1 MNKINHKW
9 HKEMLMGQWS
19 NSLEIRTYISGFP
32 CNAANW
38 PSKLKSNNNHSI
50 MNFYA
55 SKTAFHVFATVLYS
69 WAKHFYYYSH
79 TTSLRPGVP
88 ANCWRRSL
96 RKFWGG
102 ERGQYCYYSVPWDQ
116 YCWHA
121 RLRYSCMVAKMLQK
135 LKLGWSIYLS
145 LGVPV
150 LARLATE
157 KKIICY
163 QKGLFKN
170 ATNMQINR
178 FGPP

>member
-38 PSKLKSNNNHSI
+38 PSKLKSIIIIALWTFMLLKLHFMSLQLCCILGQNTFI
-50 MNFYA
+50 IILILPL
-55 SKTAFHVFATVLYS
+55 FAQEYQQTV
-69 WAKHFYYYSH
+69 
-79 TTSLRPGVP
+79 
-88 ANCWRRSL
+88 
-96 RKFWGG
+96 GG
-102 ERGQYCYYSVPWDQ
+102 EAWENSEEGRGGQYCYYSVPWDQ

-157 KKIICY
+157 KKLFATK
-163 QKGLFKN
+163 KGYSK
-170 ATNMQINR
+170 MQ
-178 FGPP
+178 PTCK